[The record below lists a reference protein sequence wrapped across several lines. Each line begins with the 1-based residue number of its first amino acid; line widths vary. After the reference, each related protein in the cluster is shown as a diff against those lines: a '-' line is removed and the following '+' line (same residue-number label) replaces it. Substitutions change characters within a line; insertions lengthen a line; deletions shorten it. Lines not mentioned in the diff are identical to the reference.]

1 MTEREPPEV
10 NAGFWLPG
18 RWLGGISMVVGP
30 LLLLA
35 GILLRIREHFFFPDQ
50 LKAAVERP
58 SLMTAAYGLV
68 AIGNIA
74 LWPAILTL
82 AHLVGRTRPR
92 WALWGGSLVMFG
104 LFARTFH
111 AGCDH
116 FAFQLVRI
124 AGLQTAVDVTART
137 YGAFNVVSSLNAAI
151 MSGWIVLAV
160 GSYLSQTLP
169 LFRAI
174 ALGAMSALMLGILK
188 GSSWL
193 SVVCAICLCVALVPS
208 GIEVLTTS
216 PRPTAKAFLQWT
228 FFSAGLIAL
237 LFLLGSLG

>member
-1 MTEREPPEV
+1 M
-10 NAGFWLPG
+10 
-18 RWLGGISMVVGP
+18 IVGP

-35 GILLRIREHFFFPDQ
+35 GILLRIQEHFFFPDQ

-58 SLMTAAYGLV
+58 KMMTNAYGLV
-68 AIGNIA
+68 AVGNII

-82 AHLVGRTRPR
+82 ARLVGRTRPH

-116 FAFQLVRI
+116 VAFQVARVEGVQ
-124 AGLQTAVDVTART
+124 AAVNVTERT

-151 MSGWIVLAV
+151 MLGWIVLAI
-160 GSYLSQTLP
+160 GSYASHTLP
-169 LFRAI
+169 LLRAI
-174 ALGAMSALMLGILK
+174 ALGVMSALMLGILK

-193 SVVCAICLCVALVPS
+193 SAVCAIGLCVALMPS
-208 GIEVLTTS
+208 GIQVLTTS
-216 PRPTAKAFLQWT
+216 PRPTAMAFLQWAVLV
-228 FFSAGLIAL
+228 AGMAAL
-237 LFLLGSLG
+237 LFISGSLG